1 MLSCCHHGLL
11 SNQQALNAFFG
22 LRSSNSEW
30 VWVNSWVPQSPHC
43 PSWVCLKMGEHT
55 WKNQRFEQGNIGFSV
70 NPWILECLIFRHIMT
85 VIMTY
90 SAMNMA
96 MNWTPMVPSRHQ
108 DGLSFLDSCLGS
120 RQRELCFERFFKRKT
135 TRTLDTQLEL
145 NGDEL
150 NRPYSIWILRDELNE
165 LTITY
170 QLFWCSP
177 KAPLFWPTA
186 NIPQIWGKNWTLVL
200 ELFFLTQNRDH
211 KMMFSWVKLEWHP
224 LTPADFRAKNHLQ
237 YGCPSRLP

>member
-1 MLSCCHHGLL
+1 MQIYANICADILNKCKYKIFCANNHVIMLS
-11 SNQQALNAFFG
+11 
-22 LRSSNSEW
+22 
-30 VWVNSWVPQSPHC
+30 SWVVVKSTGSECLFWFEELQFRMGMGQQLGTSI
-43 PSWVCLKMGEHT
+43 PSLSELGLSENGGTHM
-55 WKNQRFEQGNIGFSV
+55 KNQRFEQGNIGFSV

-135 TRTLDTQLEL
+135 TRTLD
-145 NGDEL
+145 EL

-177 KAPLFWPTA
+177 KAPLF
-186 NIPQIWGKNWTLVL
+186 
-200 ELFFLTQNRDH
+200 
-211 KMMFSWVKLEWHP
+211 
-224 LTPADFRAKNHLQ
+224 
-237 YGCPSRLP
+237 